1 MTAASV
7 FVNLASSAERH
18 SPPGVDTRN
27 PGAQVIDFVA
37 RELER
42 AAQTPAHEVGVNP
55 ISVHA
60 VIAMTGRSRRTW
72 RRRIDEGLVRELSSD
87 ARGRARVALEDV
99 LPAIECTFD
108 AEDLA
113 LLLLADAGDLEAQ
126 ADCGEMFLALRM
138 REAARYWL
146 ELAAAQGHP
155 NAMQCLARFHLS
167 NEPTPKDEEI
177 AMRWLTDAA
186 AKGHVIAQAQM
197 QSLRDESFS
206 PFAPLQ

>member
-1 MTAASV
+1 MSAASV
-7 FVNLASSAERH
+7 FVNLASSARRDPR
-18 SPPGVDTRN
+18 SAFDTSS

-42 AAQTPAHEVGVNP
+42 AAQTPAHEIGVNP

-72 RRRIDEGLVRELSSD
+72 RRRIDEGAIRELSSD
-87 ARGRARVALEDV
+87 ARGRARVALEDII
-99 LPAIECTFD
+99 PSIECTLD

-113 LLLLADAGDLEAQ
+113 LLLLADAGDVEAQ

-146 ELAAAQGHP
+146 ELAAAQGHA
-155 NAMQCLARFHLS
+155 NAMQCLARYHLS
-167 NEPTPKDEEI
+167 NDATPKDEQL
-177 AMRWLTDAA
+177 AVRWLSDAA
-186 AKGHVIAQAQM
+186 AKGHVIAQGQM
-197 QSLRDESFS
+197 QALSKLQS
-206 PFAPLQ
+206 PLQ